1 MLASERA
8 PGDEVGGYRIIRALG
23 RGGSGTVYL
32 VEDHGGGQ
40 AALKLVDTADAGART
55 RLAREVAALQA
66 LRHPAVPRV
75 LDAELDDAQPFVVSE
90 FVEGP
95 SLAAYVARR
104 GALGPDAV
112 AGIAQTL
119 GSALAAVHA
128 AGVVHRDVTPSNVLL
143 SPEGPVLIDFGISHG
158 VEDDRLT
165 RVGLVSGTAGYV
177 APEVIDGA
185 EPTPASDDW
194 ALVATL
200 AFAATGAAPFGTGA
214 GALRATLD
222 GAVHADVPVALARAL
237 TSAPQFRPSL
247 DQLIAALREGGA
259 GAVGVEPVP
268 ATRVMPVGGDVW
280 TDVDGYSAEDLT
292 WVDSGTGDFGLD
304 FQVEGE
310 IEPGVWPAVPRR
322 RTVLV
327 AWSLAMVALATIAPG
342 VAAVL
347 LLVLV
352 VAARAVEYA
361 ARGVHRSRARR
372 GAETGGVGPQLLA
385 SPWHVLR
392 GLVTGSPSLV
402 LAALVAGGVGA
413 LGWWVTSGL
422 ADHTLWRVGVLA
434 VAAAGAVAVLAWG
447 PGALITRDGANRVAA
462 AFAPSRA
469 WSGGWV
475 ALAAVVILAS
485 AGMSLAGI
493 PPLEWPLP
501 TGTLHP
507 GTP

>member
-1 MLASERA
+1 MPGTERA
-8 PGDEVGGYRIIRALG
+8 PGDEVGGYRIVRALG

-40 AALKLVDTADAGART
+40 AALKLVDTADAGARV

-75 LDAELDDAQPFVVSE
+75 LDAELDDASPFVVSE

-95 SLAAYVARR
+95 SLASYVARR
-104 GALGPDAV
+104 GAIGPDAV
-112 AGIAQTL
+112 ATMAQTL

-143 SPEGPVLIDFGISHG
+143 SPEGPVLIDFGISHA

-165 RVGLVSGTAGYV
+165 RTGLVSGTAGYV

-185 EPTPASDDW
+185 EPSPASDDW

-222 GAVHADVPVALARAL
+222 GAVRDDVPLPLARAL
-237 TSAPQFRPSL
+237 TSAPQFRPPL
-247 DQLIAALREGGA
+247 AELVTALREGGDSL
-259 GAVGVEPVP
+259 VP
-268 ATRVMPVGGDVW
+268 ATRVLPAGSDVW
-280 TDVDGYSAEDLT
+280 TDVDGHSADDLT
-292 WVDSGTGDFGLD
+292 WVDRGTGDFGLD
-304 FQVEGE
+304 FQADFAVDA
-310 IEPGVWPAVPRR
+310 EPPPPRR

-327 AWSLAMVALATIAPG
+327 AWSIAITAVATIAPG
-342 VAAVL
+342 IAAL
-347 LLVLV
+347 ALLVLA

-361 ARGVHRSRARR
+361 AHGVRRSRLRR

-392 GLVTGSPSLV
+392 GLVTGAPSIV
-402 LAALVAGGVGA
+402 LAAIVGGGVGA
-413 LGWWVTSGL
+413 LGWWATSGL
-422 ADHTLWRVGVLA
+422 ADPALWRVGVLA
-434 VAAAGAVAVLAWG
+434 LAAVGAIVVLAWG
-447 PGALITRDGANRVAA
+447 PGARLTRDGANRVAA
-462 AFAPSRA
+462 AFAPART
-469 WSGGWV
+469 WSIGWV
-475 ALAAVVILAS
+475 ALAAVVTIAS
-485 AGMSLAGI
+485 LGIAFAGI

-501 TGTLHP
+501 AGMLDS
-507 GTP
+507 GN